1 MNTIDLRSDT
11 LTQPTKNMRKA
22 MTEAEVGDDVFGE
35 DPTVNRLEKI
45 AADRMGKESA
55 VFVPSGTMGNLISM
69 LSHCN
74 RGDEIILGDQ
84 SHIFLNEVGG
94 IAALGGIHPH
104 IIPNEPDGTLN
115 LDTVEKKIRPSDLHY
130 PPTRLI
136 ALENTHNYCMGS
148 PIGPEYIQQASDL
161 AKRYGLQIHVDGARI
176 FNAAVALEIDV
187 KDLVREVD
195 SVMFC
200 LSKGLSAPVGSL
212 VCGNKK
218 FINKARKWRKMVG
231 GGMRQ
236 SGHLAAAGII
246 ALNDLVDE
254 LKKDHFNA
262 QVLAKGLARLNGIAL
277 DPELVKT
284 NIIFFNLKHPT
295 LNPDT
300 FLEKLET
307 QGIKMLAI
315 ESGVFRAVLHRE
327 ISESQIER
335 VISVSEEI
343 TK

>member
-1 MNTIDLRSDT
+1 
-11 LTQPTKNMRKA
+11 
-22 MTEAEVGDDVFGE
+22 MTEAEVGDDVFSE
-35 DPTVNRLEKI
+35 DPTVNHLEKI
-45 AADRMGKESA
+45 AAGRMGKEAA

-74 RGDEIILGDQ
+74 RGDEVILGDQ

-94 IAALGGIHPH
+94 MAALGGIHPH
-104 IIPNEPDGTLN
+104 IISNESDGTLN
-115 LDTVEKKIRPSDLHY
+115 LESVEKKIRASDLHY

-148 PIGPEYIQQASDL
+148 PIGPEYMQQAGNL
-161 AKRYGLQIHVDGARI
+161 AKRYNLQIHVDGARI
-176 FNAAVALEIDV
+176 FNAAEALEVEV
-187 KDLVREVD
+187 KDLVKEAD

-218 FINKARKWRKMVG
+218 FINRARKWRKMVG

-246 ALNDLVDE
+246 ALNDIADK

-262 QVLAKGLARLNGIAL
+262 QVLAQGLARLNGIVL
-277 DPELVKT
+277 DQELIKT
-284 NIIFFNLKHPT
+284 NIVFFSLKHPT
-295 LNPDT
+295 LNSET
-300 FLEKLET
+300 FLKKLEIK
-307 QGIKMLAI
+307 GIKILEI
-315 ESGVFRAVLHRE
+315 HPGVFRAVLHRDV
-327 ISESQIER
+327 SESQIER
-335 VISVSEEI
+335 VIRVSEEL